1 MDAILKKRFQ
11 VRYLDIDFEGKLKTE
26 FLLNYLMDS
35 AAEHATKLGVG
46 VVDLF
51 KLNLT
56 WILSRWHI
64 RISRYPRADETISIT
79 TWPST
84 REGRFT
90 MREFDVVDSKGGSI
104 KATTSWLAVNL
115 QSKRPVRLESFLP
128 DFPLR
133 TDRAIADDFP
143 PLPGVEKAELELEF
157 PVLRRDLDLNRH
169 VNSTIYINW
178 ALETVPEEVLF
189 KLRPTEIEINYRAEA
204 FYGDRILSR
213 TQMVVAGESP
223 QFVHEIVR
231 AEDGKEL
238 ALLKT
243 AWRAL

>member
-1 MDAILKKRFQ
+1 MENILKKEFK
-11 VRYLDIDFEGKLKTE
+11 VRYLDIDFEGKMKAE

-64 RISRYPRADETISIT
+64 QISRYPRADETISIT
-79 TWPST
+79 TWPSN

-90 MREFDVVDSKGGSI
+90 MREFDVLDSKGGRI
-104 KATTSWLAVNL
+104 QATTSWLAVDLN
-115 QSKRPVRLESFLP
+115 SKRPVRLESFLP

-133 TDRAIADDFP
+133 SERALEDDFP
-143 PLPGVEKAELELEF
+143 ALPVIKTSDLELEF
-157 PVLRRDLDLNRH
+157 PVLKSDLDLNRH
-169 VNSTIYINW
+169 VNSTIYIKW
-178 ALETVPEEVLF
+178 ALETIPQGVLF
-189 KLRPTEIEINYRAEA
+189 KLRPAEIEINYRAEA

-213 TQMVVAGESP
+213 TQIVKTGESS
-223 QFVHEIVR
+223 QFLHQIVR

-238 ALLKT
+238 ALLRTK
-243 AWRAL
+243 WEAL